1 MKEYD
6 NIDDFF
12 KEGVSDFRITPS
24 KKVWDNIESAHFKSN
39 SNSRRN
45 YLLLALIS
53 LLFISGSIIS
63 WTMYNDNSNPNTLS
77 PVTVTDNDNEPITN
91 SPINIDKA
99 EDEINTN
106 QQIET
111 LADKNESYNI
121 IENENEGSSITS
133 ANEEVVM
140 EPTYSN
146 NNISK
151 LNDDI
156 SVNVETSGFIPST
169 FSLVGIDSRNTSIIE
184 NSYDKSLINNYQKIT
199 IENYLKKRK
208 NLHFY
213 TGASVSIAMA
223 YYSSTTDQS
232 TWSADLLYGLKLKR
246 YYIETGIGFQK
257 MKEQGN
263 YQIEYITND
272 SIGYYNKVVSFELNP
287 QNPNEITY
295 KTSTTTV
302 YDSIEHRL
310 LQSPLYY
317 YDYLVIPVKF
327 GYKFF
332 QKPQFSIS
340 AETGLIYSYL
350 LKTYTPE
357 VNYNDPDSQLIGI
370 TNNTPERVEHNFRI
384 HIALRLN
391 YNITSSISL
400 SAQPEFTSFINS
412 IYKPS
417 YNTISRPYTMG
428 IRFGICF
435 DF

>member
-1 MKEYD
+1 MKEYN

-12 KEGVSDFRITPS
+12 REGVNDFRVTPS

-45 YLLLALIS
+45 YILLALIS
-53 LLFISGSIIS
+53 LLLISGSIIT
-63 WTMYNDNSNPNTLS
+63 WTMFNNNTNHNNIN
-77 PVTVTDNDNEPITN
+77 PVTVTDNEENTN
-91 SPINIDKA
+91 LPINKDKA
-99 EDEINTN
+99 EDEINSN
-106 QQIET
+106 QQTEILT
-111 LADKNESYNI
+111 DNNEFYNI
-121 IENENEGSSITS
+121 IENESKGSYEHS
-133 ANEEVVM
+133 ADDKIIEEQI
-140 EPTYSN
+140 YSFT
-146 NNISK
+146 NIPKS
-151 LNDDI
+151 NDNI
-156 SVNVETSGFIPST
+156 SVNVETSAFIPST
-169 FSLVGIDSRNTSIIE
+169 FSLFGMDSRNTSTIE
-184 NSYDKSLINNYQKIT
+184 NSYDHSLINNYEKIT
-199 IENYLKKRK
+199 IDNYLKKRK

-213 TGASVSIAMA
+213 TGASISIAMA
-223 YYSSTTDQS
+223 YYSSSTDQA
-232 TWSADLLYGLKLKR
+232 TWTADLLYGLNLKR

-263 YQIEYITND
+263 YQIEYKTND

-287 QNPNEITY
+287 QNPNEIIY

-302 YDSIEHRL
+302 YDSIEHHQ

-332 QKPQFSIS
+332 QKTQFSIS
-340 AETGLIYSYL
+340 AEAGLIYSYL
-350 LKTYTPE
+350 LHTYTPE
-357 VNYNDPDSQLIGI
+357 VYYDDPDSQLIGI

-391 YNITSSISL
+391 YNITKSISL